1 MPNLRNL
8 TNAELA
14 NAEDAL
20 SASIRWW
27 NKYAFICSPE
37 NAAEAKRNLDS
48 LAEEKRAINAEWQRR
63 SA

>member
-1 MPNLRNL
+1 MQNLRNL

-20 SASIRWW
+20 SASLRMW
-27 NKYAFICSPE
+27 NKYAFSCSPE
-37 NAAEAKRNLDS
+37 NAAEVKRTIDS